1 MDSSTL
7 FYMLLIPVLVGF
19 LRAVLI
25 MGGVYKAPIL
35 RSLEPYGTDQHYSP
49 TIGLVLWG
57 TAIIMMLI
65 WVLLGFQLLLAMA
78 LFLSIPVG
86 LTIQNLERW
95 VEKYPRVF
103 LMFPAWYW
111 NLITTTSRDEQRR
124 LLFRLMREILHAAV
138 DRLAYYK
145 HYPEDWFWQW
155 RVEGR
160 AGPEASGVVRRTTI
174 AGRTT
179 YFAEGW
185 QELI

>member
-124 LLFRLMREILHAAV
+124 LAYMWLRLPTRTQWLYNTHDALF
-138 DRLAYYK
+138 
-145 HYPEDWFWQW
+145 FQW
-155 RVEGR
+155 TDLVLL
-160 AGPEASGVVRRTTI
+160 SMV
-174 AGRTT
+174 
-179 YFAEGW
+179 
-185 QELI
+185 